1 MSQSGMPEWKDL
13 LAALVTLIA
22 TFAGAWAAFRFE
34 SRRRK
39 VEEDDKRIGAANRA
53 LYVVYHYWNL
63 LEQFRKEV
71 LEPHRGRQDAWLNL
85 AAHPAAPTPTDRF
98 QPNDLQFLLQ
108 VEHADT
114 YVTLMLE
121 EQRVMLA
128 LNLIAARSDLVLN
141 QVFPRMAGA
150 GLRVGQPVPADQ
162 IELILGVDVT
172 HKLKEITASI
182 FKNVDEDLA
191 SLKEAHNKMRS
202 TMKSLYPGK
211 KFLQVVFEE
220 PSAAA

>member
-1 MSQSGMPEWKDL
+1 MPEWKDI

-39 VEEDDKRIGAANRA
+39 TEEDEKRIGAANRA
-53 LYVVYHYWNL
+53 LYVIYQYWNL

-85 AAHPAAPTPTDRF
+85 AAHPAAPVATDRF

-108 VEHADT
+108 VERADT

-121 EQRVMLA
+121 EQRVLLA
-128 LNLIAARSDLVLN
+128 LNLITARSSLVLN
-141 QVFPRMAGA
+141 EVFPRMAGA
-150 GLRVGQPVPADQ
+150 GIGVGQPIASDQ
-162 IELILGVDVT
+162 LEHILGVDVT
-172 HKLKEITASI
+172 HKLKEITTSL
-182 FKNVDEDLA
+182 FKNVDEDLV
-191 SLKEAHNKMRS
+191 SLRAAHDKLRS
-202 TMKSLYPGK
+202 TMKALYPSM
-211 KFLQVVFEE
+211 KFLQVIFEE
-220 PSAAA
+220 PSVAA